1 MIVVSN
7 LSKQYDGKFLF
18 EQLDLT
24 IQDGEFITFSG
35 PSGSGKTTLLNILGG
50 LERPDTGEVII
61 NGRSITSLHNKS
73 TLFATEIGFL
83 FQNFV
88 LMETKTVYQNLN
100 LIKKKFRS
108 DISIQEALDQVGLK
122 DKINTAVYKLSGGE
136 QQRVALARLIVKKC
150 TIIFADEPT
159 GSLDKINGD
168 KVVSIL
174 LELHKT
180 GKTIVLVTHDDQ
192 LKNKSQRII
201 SL

>member
-18 EQLDLT
+18 EHLDLT

>member
-122 DKINTAVYKLSGGE
+122 EKINTAVYKLSGGE